1 MSEIS
6 PGSEF
11 PNNISD
17 SSGPSTIHG
26 SGNIVS
32 NNKSVNS
39 ETDDDSREYDAEAKN
54 ALRSARGVEN
64 SSTASVEFL
73 ELYFERV
80 EYGLYEEA
88 FQMLSAEYIDK
99 LYLSKGFT
107 FESAFADY
115 KRFWN
120 RCDIQYRNV
129 YQERQLTNDEAI
141 VIYQGRL
148 FCSDDDQVGRD
159 HSFKLRRMALI
170 KSHIDGEWKI
180 KDVTSAQ

>member
-1 MSEIS
+1 
-6 PGSEF
+6 
-11 PNNISD
+11 
-17 SSGPSTIHG
+17 
-26 SGNIVS
+26 
-32 NNKSVNS
+32 
-39 ETDDDSREYDAEAKN
+39 
-54 ALRSARGVEN
+54 
-64 SSTASVEFL
+64 
-73 ELYFERV
+73 
-80 EYGLYEEA
+80 GLYEEA